1 MNTLPR
7 SFIYTPLAAAVVLLA
22 SNAGYAQV
30 SVPARASRTTRD
42 TPSQANIAAAQV
54 AAPGELAPA
63 SQSEGEEFA
72 LGARAAGNV
81 TAQGERRPFAE
92 SSLTLAQVSAT
103 SSSTV
108 QTMEPVVVRGFDV
121 DPPDYPALPEV
132 EGTRINSGK
141 KTSFARPDALPQIAN
156 NNYREVMATTPG
168 ILVSEE
174 PSSPIVNFGYRGLD
188 SQRSEFM
195 QILKDGVSIKNEM
208 FGFPESH
215 YTPILDA
222 VERVEFVRAG
232 AALQFGPQPG
242 GALNFIMK
250 MPRRDTQ
257 FHFETIN
264 AFGSDGLFTDYTA
277 IDGTIGKF
285 GYYVYYDHRQRD
297 GFREANSDYEVNN
310 GSAKLVYDVDSSSR
324 FILTADLYNEEH
336 GEPGGLT
343 EFQNAAGTASLYQDD
358 RNASTRFFDRF
369 VLERYYG
376 TLEYQKVFSEYTQL
390 DIKAFGGFLSRY
402 SNRQRGGGFG
412 IAPNPN
418 PPPGSAA
425 STDDIQD
432 RNDYTE
438 GLDLRVRHDYALAGD
453 TSTFTGGL
461 FFYHAVQDRF
471 DSRGSTPGAREG
483 VLRRFNTGTTWDGSI
498 FAENRFH
505 FGRLSIVPGMR
516 LEFLQQ
522 DLQEN
527 VNTTRPP
534 TAPLLSSSDFSFVP
548 LFALGVNYVLMEGQ
562 VPAPAPMGKNDG
574 KEMKNVATV
583 MTPGGLPR
591 VELYG
596 TVAQAYRPR
605 TYGELVSVAPDGV
618 VNGDL
623 TEGHS
628 LQFEL
633 GIRGKPLP
641 YLTFDVGGFYFWV
654 DDQVGEITGVNA
666 MGQSF
671 TTTQNVGD
679 ARYAGFEA
687 TTELDILAMINGG
700 TESPYGQFNLYGNVT
715 ILDTEF
721 TGGPTEGS
729 DTTYAPDYQVKVGGI
744 YRWKDRVKV
753 GLLGNLVGSS
763 FADANNTPDHF
774 IPAYAVWDLTAEV
787 NFCKG
792 RVGVFAGINNLFN
805 EDFYAE
811 IREEGIVPAYKRNYY
826 GGFKVRF

>member
-1 MNTLPR
+1 
-7 SFIYTPLAAAVVLLA
+7 
-22 SNAGYAQV
+22 
-30 SVPARASRTTRD
+30 
-42 TPSQANIAAAQV
+42 
-54 AAPGELAPA
+54 
-63 SQSEGEEFA
+63 
-72 LGARAAGNV
+72 
-81 TAQGERRPFAE
+81 
-92 SSLTLAQVSAT
+92 
-103 SSSTV
+103 
-108 QTMEPVVVRGFDV
+108 
-121 DPPDYPALPEV
+121 
-132 EGTRINSGK
+132 
-141 KTSFARPDALPQIAN
+141 
-156 NNYREVMATTPG
+156 
-168 ILVSEE
+168 
-174 PSSPIVNFGYRGLD
+174 
-188 SQRSEFM
+188 M
-195 QILKDGVSIKNEM
+195 QILKDGVSIKNEQ
-208 FGFPESH
+208 FGFPETH
-215 YTPILDA
+215 YAPILDA
-222 VERVEFVRAG
+222 VERIEVIRAG
-232 AALQFGPQPG
+232 AAMQFGPQPG
-242 GALNFIMK
+242 GAINFVTK
-250 MPRRDTQ
+250 MPRTDAQ
-257 FHFETIN
+257 FHFETKN
-264 AFGSDGLFTDYTA
+264 AFGTDEFYQDFTE
-277 IDGTIGKF
+277 IDGTVNQF
-285 GYYVYYDHRQRD
+285 GYYAYYDHRQRN
-297 GFREANSDYEVNN
+297 GFRENSDYDLNA
-310 GSAKLVYDVDSSSR
+310 GSAKLVYDVTSDSR
-324 FILTADLYNEEH
+324 FILTFDAYSEEH
-336 GEPGGLT
+336 AEPGGLT
-343 EFQNAAGTASLYQDD
+343 GIPAPGAALYQVD
-358 RNASTRFFDRF
+358 RNVTTRFFDRF
-369 VLERYYG
+369 KLERYYG

-438 GLDLRVRHDYALAGD
+438 GAELRLRHDYALAGD

-461 FFYHAVQDRF
+461 YFYHAVQDRF
-471 DSRGSTPGAREG
+471 DSRGLTPGAQEG
-483 VLRRFNTGTTWDGSI
+483 ILRRFNTGTTWDGSI

-522 DLQEN
+522 SLQEN
-527 VNTTRPP
+527 VNITRPP
-534 TAPLLSSSDFSFVP
+534 TDPLLSSSDFSFVP
-548 LFALGVNYVLMEGQ
+548 LFALGLDYVLVEGQ
-562 VPAPAPMGKNDG
+562 VPAPAPMGKDDG

-591 VELYG
+591 LELYG

-605 TYGELVSVAPDGV
+605 TYGELVSTAPDGV

-623 TEGHS
+623 TEGNS

-641 YLTFDVGGFYFWV
+641 YLTFDVGGFYFVV

-666 MGQSF
+666 MGNTF

-715 ILDTEF
+715 LLDTEF
-721 TGGPTEGS
+721 TGGPTEGF

-811 IREEGIVPAYKRNYY
+811 IRDEGIVPAYKRNYY
-826 GGFKVRF
+826 GGLKIRF